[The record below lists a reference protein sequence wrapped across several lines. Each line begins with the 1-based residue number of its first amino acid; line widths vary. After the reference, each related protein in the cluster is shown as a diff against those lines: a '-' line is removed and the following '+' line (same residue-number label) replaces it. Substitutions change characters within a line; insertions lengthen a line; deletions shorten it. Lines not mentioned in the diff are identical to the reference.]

1 MLALE
6 STEFYAGV
14 HEIILTDDKTVS
26 LGPACFRLYLR
37 GCRYFQRTLLF
48 FLGGG
53 GRGVTFG
60 VIFNGL

>member
-1 MLALE
+1 MFALE

-48 FLGGG
+48 FGGG